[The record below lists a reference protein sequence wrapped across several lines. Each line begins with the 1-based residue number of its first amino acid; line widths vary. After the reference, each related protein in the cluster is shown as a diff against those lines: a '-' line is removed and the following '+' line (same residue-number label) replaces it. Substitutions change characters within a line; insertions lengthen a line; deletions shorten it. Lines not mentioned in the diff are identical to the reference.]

1 MAPTILSG
9 GREVWTWGFLDN
21 LPRTMII
28 PTKDAEVRKNTGQ
41 GAIAVI
47 IKPPTVGP
55 TTWPML
61 LATALR
67 VRAAGNS
74 DLDTSALMVGIIGV
88 LIIVVPAPSAKV
100 NINNKAGVVTS
111 KRVSIPSI
119 IDTVNM
125 YPHVISKILRL
136 SKMSDNAPDGKAKR
150 KIGRVLAVVIRET
163 NKGFGASEVISHD
176 AATSYIAAP
185 IYEKRAANQKALYRP
200 YLRGLKPDEEISSF
214 WSLSSLSTMVNN

>member
-1 MAPTILSG
+1 MEAS
-9 GREVWTWGFLDN
+9 
-21 LPRTMII
+21 
-28 PTKDAEVRKNTGQ
+28 KNTAQ
-41 GAIAVI
+41 GAIAVT

-55 TTWPML
+55 TARPML

-111 KRVSIPSI
+111 KRVSIPRS

-125 YPHVISKILRL
+125 YPHVMSRILRR

-150 KIGRVLAVVIRET
+150 NIGRVLAVVIRET

-176 AATSYIAAP
+176 AATSYIATP
-185 IYEKRAANQKALYRP
+185 IYEKRAANQKALYRL
-200 YLRGLKPDEEISSF
+200 YLKGLKPDEEIFSF
-214 WSLSSLSTMVNN
+214 

>member
-1 MAPTILSG
+1 
-9 GREVWTWGFLDN
+9 
-21 LPRTMII
+21 
-28 PTKDAEVRKNTGQ
+28 
-41 GAIAVI
+41 
-47 IKPPTVGP
+47 
-55 TTWPML
+55 ML

-100 NINNKAGVVTS
+100 NINNKAGVVTP

-125 YPHVISKILRL
+125 YPHVMSKILRR
-136 SKMSDNAPDGKAKR
+136 SKMSDNAPDGKVKR
-150 KIGRVLAVVIRET
+150 KIGRVLAVVIREK

-185 IYEKRAANQKALYRP
+185 IYEKRAANQKALYRL
-200 YLRGLKPDEEISSF
+200 YLRGLKPDEEIFSF
-214 WSLSSLSTMVNN
+214 